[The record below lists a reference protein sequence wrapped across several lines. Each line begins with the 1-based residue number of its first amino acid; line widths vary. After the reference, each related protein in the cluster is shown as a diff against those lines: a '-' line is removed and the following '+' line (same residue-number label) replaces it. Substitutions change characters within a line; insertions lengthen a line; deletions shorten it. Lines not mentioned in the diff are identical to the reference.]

1 MPSSTSADLIRTI
14 VELSP
19 TSPEKMDSTT
29 ASALCRATRR
39 LMETMRQEGRLLE
52 SPMELALTRS

>member
-1 MPSSTSADLIRTI
+1 MQPDTTSELIRAI
-14 VELSP
+14 AELSAA
-19 TSPEKMDSTT
+19 EKVPGANT